1 MEKEEDTLMPYTVE
15 ELLERAEEGRRQI
28 ALGKYTDIEDLLL
41 ELDKEFE
48 EESRDKSSFTAAE
61 ELHYEAL

>member
-28 ALGKYTDIEDLLL
+28 ALGNYTDIEDLLL

-48 EESRDKSSFTAAE
+48 
-61 ELHYEAL
+61 